1 MSTFVPI
8 FEIPIYRIELL
19 DFGHNVNKYCFT
31 VAFQSGNTL
40 FEVPDIFS
48 KYKNL
53 KTSVKSKFGLP
64 KSQISNNQLASDVW
78 PAFESDF
85 SGGNDVKSHIISPIL
100 TNVLSQ
106 WSWIRADFNQ
116 IWDRRF
122 YFWLLKSV
130 HNKKSGNLATFCPY
144 DDSFGKPYKNG
155 MRHTKYM
162 IYCISGVGPYTML
175 YTPHNWKDSFV
186 IFKRPK
192 NTFLNKHF
200 SFQTLRP

>member
-64 KSQISNNQLASDVW
+64 KSQISKYQLASDVW

-85 SGGNDVKSHIISPIL
+85 SGGNDVKSHIIS
-100 TNVLSQ
+100 
-106 WSWIRADFNQ
+106 R
-116 IWDRRF
+116 
-122 YFWLLKSV
+122 Y
-130 HNKKSGNLATFCPY
+130 
-144 DDSFGKPYKNG
+144 
-155 MRHTKYM
+155 
-162 IYCISGVGPYTML
+162 
-175 YTPHNWKDSFV
+175 
-186 IFKRPK
+186 
-192 NTFLNKHF
+192 
-200 SFQTLRP
+200 